1 MNIISS
7 VKAAGNALKEAS
19 GVDMSGVSQG
29 GLKNFIGD
37 IRNCNSREQEQT
49 RIDKELANI
58 RLKFANSN
66 LSTYQRKKYVWK
78 LVYIFMLG
86 YEVDFGHMEIISL
99 ISSPTYSEKQVGYVA
114 VSILMKSSDDK
125 MTLVVNSVRNDLLS
139 RNNYY
144 QTLALSSVA
153 NIGGAEFASALT
165 IDVQR
170 TLTAKYTDSI
180 VKKKA
185 ALCLLKLFRHNP
197 ESIVHEDWAP
207 SMVQL
212 LENNNVH
219 LGVILSVMALLIAL
233 ATKSA
238 ADYEVCLP
246 YVIHIFSRLVLTPRA
261 VREDWLYYLTPS
273 PWLQVKFLK
282 FLQLYP
288 PPTKSTQADR
298 LNEILKRVLTN
309 TAVSETVNKSN
320 GDHSILFEAVNL
332 ILAYGNAAESS
343 LRTEAMSLLGRFI
356 SVQEPNI
363 RYLGLEALSR
373 FASIGLVDDSIKKH
387 QNTVCVS
394 LRDRDVSVRRQAL
407 DLLFSMC
414 DHSNAQSIV
423 NELLT
428 NLTTAM
434 VTIREEMVLKI
445 AILAE
450 RYATD
455 LKWYVDTVLKLIDIS
470 GDHVSEDVWYRVIQ
484 IVTNHKD
491 LQPYAAE
498 AIFKVLEGE
507 KVHETAICVGGYIL
521 GEFGYLIAEEPGRG
535 QDIQFH
541 NLHKHFPNVSAS
553 TKALL
558 LSTYIKFENL
568 YPEMKEQFHAVF
580 NKYKT
585 SLEMELQQRACE
597 YSNLPATG
605 EDFMEAILQEM
616 PPYPEDKESALEAR
630 LKKKNKGEAEHN
642 IWHKEENV
650 VAGDEDEDELKD
662 SKGITSNDK
671 EDDFLGLDE
680 DDIEKPQKSYN
691 HNQQQQSQGD
701 LLGGDHVDD
710 LLEAQGSKANQNEVK
725 EVIGVPDNLKPRL
738 EVAFKALLY
747 QGQGVLF
754 ENDIIQIGIKHEYSG
769 EKGSISIFFG
779 NKSGSPLTNFSST
792 LEEKPYL
799 SSQFQHPPSIIA
811 SDDQQMQ
818 SINVIAMRP
827 FDFTEAPNL
836 TVSFSIGSQPYQYI
850 LRFPLV
856 PTNFTSPV
864 TLAAQDYMAQWKRL
878 DQGRE
883 KQEIINLPN
892 KVIDSNFV
900 AALKEKFV
908 TNFHFAIAPGLD
920 QTEFT
925 ISGASTMRTGTKGP
939 DGANLSVGCLVR
951 VECNAEKKA
960 IRVTSRAVHLSLAN
974 SIVNVIKAIVS

>member
-66 LSTYQRKKYVWK
+66 LTTYQRKKYVWK

-165 IDVQR
+165 VDVQR
-170 TLTAKYTDSI
+170 TLTAKYTDST

-207 SMVQL
+207 SMVKL
-212 LENNNVH
+212 LEDNNVH
-219 LGVILSVMALLIAL
+219 LGVILSIMALLIAL

-246 YVIHIFSRLVLTPRA
+246 FVIHIFSRLVLTPRV

-288 PPTKSTQADR
+288 PPTKPTQADR
-298 LNEILKRVLTN
+298 LNEILKRVLQN

-373 FASIGLVDDSIKKH
+373 FALIGLVDESIKKH

-414 DHSNAQSIV
+414 DHTNAESIV

-470 GDHVSEDVWYRVIQ
+470 GDHVSDDVWYRVIQ
-484 IVTNHKD
+484 IVMNHKD
-491 LQPYAAE
+491 LQAYAAE
-498 AIFKVLEGE
+498 AIFKVLESE
-507 KVHETAICVGGYIL
+507 NVHETAVCVGGYIL

-535 QDIQFH
+535 PDIQFH
-541 NLHKHFPNVSAS
+541 NMHKHFPNVKAS

-568 YPEMKEQFHAVF
+568 YPEMKERFHAVF
-580 NKYKT
+580 DKYKT

-597 YSNLPATG
+597 YANLPATG
-605 EDFMEAILQEM
+605 EDFMEAVLSEM

-642 IWHKEENV
+642 IWHKEDPED
-650 VAGDEDEDELKD
+650 DEDAEDMKD
-662 SKGITSNDK
+662 GKEITSNDE
-671 EDDFLGLDE
+671 EDDFIGLEEGDT
-680 DDIEKPQKSYN
+680 EKPQKSLN
-691 HNQQQQSQGD
+691 KNKEDQGD
-701 LLGGDHVDD
+701 LLGGGLGEDF
-710 LLEAQGSKANQNEVK
+710 LGTGSPEENMNETI
-725 EVIGVPDNLKPRL
+725 EVIGVPDDLKPRL
-738 EVAFKALLY
+738 DVAFKALLY

-754 ENDIIQIGIKHEYSG
+754 ENDIIQIGIKHEYTG
-769 EKGSISIFFG
+769 ERGSISVFFG
-779 NKSGSPLTNFSST
+779 NKSGSAFTNFNSC
-792 LEEKPYL
+792 LEDKPYHSL
-799 SSQFQHPPSIIA
+799 QVQNPPSTIA
-811 SDDQQMQ
+811 SDDQQLQ

-827 FDFTEAPNL
+827 FDFSEAPNL
-836 TVSFSIGSQPYQYI
+836 TISFSIGVQPYRYI

-864 TLAAQDYMAQWKRL
+864 TLPAQDYMAQWKRL
-878 DQGRE
+878 DQSRE
-883 KQEIINLPN
+883 KQEIINIPN
-892 KVIDSNFV
+892 SVIDSNFV
-900 AALKEKFV
+900 SALKEKII

-951 VECNAEKKA
+951 VECNAEKRA
-960 IRVTSRAVHLSLAN
+960 IRVTCRAVHLSLAN
-974 SIVNVIKAIVS
+974 SVVNAIKSIIS